1 MIEHASF
8 SWNWRF
14 FKYGK
19 PGNYVEALKQNKDPN
34 SPVKSVFGTRL
45 IAWDLM
51 MNLSSDF
58 GVSSDYERELRQLFR
73 NVEFRKAISHA
84 MDRDTMG
91 QSVARGLFP
100 STCWWFCSWFT
111 IS

>member
-1 MIEHASF
+1 
-8 SWNWRF
+8 
-14 FKYGK
+14 
-19 PGNYVEALKQNKDPN
+19 
-34 SPVKSVFGTRL
+34 
-45 IAWDLM
+45 

-91 QSVARGLFP
+91 QSVARGPFFHP
-100 STCWWFCSWFT
+100 HAGGFVAGSPFHNFEDSTFLLLLLLS
-111 IS
+111 